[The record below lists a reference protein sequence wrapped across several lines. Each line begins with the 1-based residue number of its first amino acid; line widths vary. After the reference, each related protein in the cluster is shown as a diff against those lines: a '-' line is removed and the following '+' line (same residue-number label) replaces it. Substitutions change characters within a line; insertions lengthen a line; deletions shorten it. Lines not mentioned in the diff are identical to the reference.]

1 MTNEKKLIV
10 GGDARLDTER
20 IEKNL
25 PRNVMIVSDWIKKIT
40 DILMPIEEPNDEE
53 YVETKKVEAKANES
67 KVQPEIKEVK
77 RAAAGG
83 GGYAKV
89 TTAENGTMSV
99 GGKRY
104 VAYETPAV
112 PKTDSD
118 DQPSLKVVRSPEFS
132 VKIYHS
138 INGSQV
144 CAVADDILSRKA
156 AVVNYEQLDEAEQRR
171 ICDFINGVCYASD
184 GSVRMISDKIFLYA
198 PSGINSEDIAMAASS
213 VYAGGQR

>member
-1 MTNEKKLIV
+1 
-10 GGDARLDTER
+10 
-20 IEKNL
+20 
-25 PRNVMIVSDWIKKIT
+25 MIVSDWIKKIT
-40 DILMPIEEPNDEE
+40 DILMPIEDPNEEE
-53 YVETKKVEAKANES
+53 YVETKKAEARAEES

-77 RAAAGG
+77 RAAVGG
-83 GGYAKV
+83 GSYAKV

-104 VAYETPAV
+104 VAYETPVAPNTTV
-112 PKTDSD
+112 NTD

-138 INGSQV
+138 VNGSQV

-213 VYAGGQR
+213 VYAGGRR

>member
-1 MTNEKKLIV
+1 
-10 GGDARLDTER
+10 
-20 IEKNL
+20 
-25 PRNVMIVSDWIKKIT
+25 MIVSDWVKKIT

-53 YVETKKVEAKANES
+53 YVETKKVEARETES
-67 KVQPEIKEVK
+67 KAQPEIKEVK
-77 RAAAGG
+77 RAAVGG
-83 GGYAKV
+83 GAAYAKV
-89 TTAENGTMSV
+89 TTSETGTMSV

-104 VAYETPAV
+104 VAYETPAPV
-112 PKTDSD
+112 TSEKSD
-118 DQPSLKVVRSPEFS
+118 DQPNLKVVRSPEFS

-144 CAVADDILSRKA
+144 CAVADDILGRKA

-198 PSGINSEDIAMAASS
+198 PAGINSEDIAMAASS